1 MALYDGEAKTTEASL
16 VDEPEQR
23 RRWERRAARHNLR
36 LPLRYRREGEGEG
49 AWRRGETINISES
62 GLLFSSDEVLEVD
75 DRLEVTFQTSGAPLL
90 HSSTRQTVVVRRVLS
105 TWPETRLFFGAR
117 FCL

>member
-16 VDEPEQR
+16 VDEPEQQR
-23 RRWERRAARHNLR
+23 RRWISRASRHNLQ
-36 LPLRYRREGEGEG
+36 LPLRYRREGEE
-49 AWRRGETINISES
+49 AWRFGETINISES
-62 GLLFSSDEVLEVD
+62 GLLFSSDEMLAVD
-75 DRLEVTFQTSGAPLL
+75 DRVEVTFQTSGAPLL

>member
-16 VDEPEQR
+16 VDELEQR
-23 RRWERRAARHNLR
+23 RRWARRASRHNLR
-36 LPLRYRREGEGEG
+36 LPLRYRRDGEE
-49 AWRRGETINISES
+49 AWRFGETINISES
-62 GLLFSSDEVLEVD
+62 GLLFCSNEVLEVD
-75 DRLEVTFQTSGAPLL
+75 DRVEITFQTAGAPLL

>member
-1 MALYDGEAKTTEASL
+1 MALYDGEAKTTETSL
-16 VDEPEQR
+16 VGEPKQR
-23 RRWERRAARHNLR
+23 RQWARRALRHELR
-36 LPLRYRREGEGEG
+36 LPMRYRPEGEET
-49 AWRRGETINISES
+49 WRVGETINISES
-62 GLLFSSDEVLEVD
+62 GLLFSSDEVLEVE
-75 DRLEVTFQTSGAPLL
+75 DRLEITFQTSGAPLL

>member
-1 MALYDGEAKTTEASL
+1 MALYDGEAKTTETSL
-16 VDEPEQR
+16 EEEPEQR
-23 RRWERRAARHNLR
+23 RQWVDRALRHELR
-36 LPLRYRREGEGEG
+36 LPMRYRREGEEP
-49 AWRRGETINISES
+49 WRVAETINISES
-62 GLLFSSDEVLEVD
+62 GLLFSSDEVLEVE
-75 DRLEVTFQTSGAPLL
+75 DRLEITFQTSGPPLL